1 MDKGAHFFNCDF
13 QVHTPRDNQWHGLEA
28 VTDEERNKYADEFVK
43 ACREKKINA
52 VAITDHHDLVFYKYI
67 KEAAKR
73 ETDDNGNIIEDG
85 NQLVVF
91 PGMELTL
98 STPPCQAILLL
109 DPSLTEDDFNNVLA
123 KLSIEKVGENVSK
136 LGAVVRIND
145 SAINNLNDLCK
156 KLDDLPSLKNKYIL
170 LPNVSSKGSDTI
182 LRQGYQEI
190 YKGMKCIAGYVD
202 GKKKDDDSWK
212 NKINGGDP
220 NYGNKSIAVIQ
231 TSDNRNRNFTELGT
245 ATSWIK
251 WSIPTT
257 EALRQA
263 FLAKESR
270 VFDEEPRLPNQW
282 IETIDISDSKFFGSM
297 HINFNQ
303 QYNAIIGGRGTGKST
318 ILEYIRWSLYDEIIY
333 DDDNPI
339 DMKRKRII
347 ETLTGNIKVVFYND
361 GVRYVLKRDKD
372 GSKPLLKIGDSE
384 FEETE
389 VEFIKKIFPL
399 QSYSQKQLSSV
410 SNNTQEIDRLLN
422 MNEHEKEDI
431 DNEIQQTREIIKN
444 KYEEVIKYNNYI
456 KDKNIL
462 LSQKNSL
469 IEQKKQLNSSLIN
482 ITPDQ
487 KEIIAQKE
495 KYIYNGNMVNQIIQ
509 KFSSITDKLSD
520 LKKIEISKNYGTE
533 PKEINDFWKTNSTEI
548 IDTEKAINEQ
558 VEMLILLKAQIENCV
573 NKISTSW
580 TKEEE
585 KYLKIYKEIDGE
597 NIKNKLT
604 LEKILNIDKEI
615 NKIDISI
622 EEIEQKIQDSGD
634 CKEEYKKAKEK
645 WYELHDKN
653 IELSQQECSRI
664 NELSN
669 GYIYSE
675 VEKKLNE
682 DKTISILKKM
692 FQGTRISEEKCRGII
707 SQINK
712 QNEVIKNWID
722 MLEEISSLIN
732 SEKDTDV
739 ATITTKILSAA
750 GVNAKE
756 KELIRERIE
765 NEQIVNLICKK
776 VEFEKSLKYVVNRK
790 DDEKILFENASAGQ
804 QATALLYILL
814 NQEGEPLLIDQ
825 PEDDIDSNAIT
836 EIIKLIWN
844 CKKNRQIIF
853 TSHNANMVVNGDAEL
868 ILVCDY
874 RDDGNFSL
882 GNIKVEGAIDDL
894 NVKKEITTIMEG
906 GERAFKLRQAKYG
919 F

>member
-456 KDKNIL
+456 KEKNIL

>member
-1 MDKGAHFFNCDF
+1 MDQGAHFFNCDF

-456 KDKNIL
+456 KEKNIL

-682 DKTISILKKM
+682 DKTILILKKM

>member
-28 VTDEERNKYADEFVK
+28 VTEEERKQYADEFVR
-43 ACREKKINA
+43 ACREKNINA
-52 VAITDHHDLVFYKYI
+52 VAITDHHDLCFYKYI
-67 KEAAKR
+67 KEAVER
-73 ETDDNGNIIEDG
+73 EIDKGGNLIKKEK
-85 NQLVVF
+85 QLIVF
-91 PGMELTL
+91 PGLELTL

-109 DPSLTEDDFNNVLA
+109 DPSLNEGDFNNILA
-123 KLSIEKVGENVSK
+123 KLSIEKVDEKISK
-136 LGAVVRIND
+136 LGAVIRIND
-145 SAINNLNDLCK
+145 SAINNLNNLCE
-156 KLDDLPSLKNKYIL
+156 KLDALPSLKNKYIL
-170 LPNVSSKGSDTI
+170 LPNVSPRGSDTI

-202 GKKKDDDSWK
+202 GKKRNDSSWD
-212 NKINGGDP
+212 NKVNGRDP

-231 TSDNRNRNFTELGT
+231 TSDSRNRSFEELGT

-270 VFDEEPRLPNQW
+270 VSDEEPKLPKQW
-282 IETIDISDSKFFGSM
+282 IESIDVSDSKFFGSM

-339 DMKRKRII
+339 AMKRKRIL
-347 ETLTGNIKVVFYND
+347 ETLLGNIKIVFYND

-372 GSKPLLKIGDSE
+372 GGKPVLKIGDSE

-389 VEFIKKIFPL
+389 VEFIRKIFPL

-410 SNNTQEIDRLLN
+410 SNNAQEINRLLN
-422 MNEHEKEDI
+422 MNEQEKEI
-431 DNEIQQTREIIKN
+431 ISKEIVQTKEIMKN
-444 KYEEVIKYNNYI
+444 KYEEVIKYNNYL
-456 KDKNIL
+456 KEKNVL
-462 LSQKNSL
+462 LSKKNSL
-469 IEQKKQLNSSLIN
+469 DEQKKQLNSSLTN
-482 ITPDQ
+482 ITDIQ
-487 KEIIAQKE
+487 KQIISQKE
-495 KYIYNGNMVNQIIQ
+495 KYIYNGNIVNEIIE
-509 KFSSITDKLSD
+509 KFSLAIDKISNFE
-520 LKKIEISKNYGTE
+520 KINIPKNYGNE
-533 PKEINDFWKTNSTEI
+533 PREIERFWKENESEI
-548 IDTEKAINEQ
+548 CNIEKRINE
-558 VEMLILLKAQIENCV
+558 EFGKLILLKEQIEENIR
-573 NKISTSW
+573 KINTSW
-580 TKEEE
+580 NEEEE
-585 KYLKIYKEIDGE
+585 KYIKIYKEIDGE
-597 NIKNKLT
+597 NVKNKLI

-615 NKIDISI
+615 NDINKNID
-622 EEIEQKIQDSGD
+622 EIERKIEIIGD
-634 CKEEYKKAKEK
+634 CKEDYIRAKQK
-645 WYELHDKN
+645 WYELHSNK
-653 IELSQQECSRI
+653 IKLSQQECLRI

-675 VEKKLNE
+675 VEENMNE
-682 DKTISILKKM
+682 DKTVVILRKI
-692 FQGTRISEEKCRGII
+692 FQGTRIGEEKCKAII

-712 QNEVIKNWID
+712 QDQVVQNWID

-732 SEKDTDV
+732 SEKDIDV
-739 ATITTKILSAA
+739 ATIITPILSAA
-750 GVNAKE
+750 GINAKD
-756 KELIRERIE
+756 KELIREKLE
-765 NEQIVNLICKK
+765 NEQIINLICKEI
-776 VEFEKSLKYVVNRK
+776 EFEKSLKYVVNKK

-874 RDDGNFSL
+874 RDDGDFSL
-882 GNIKVEGAIDDL
+882 GTVKLEGAIDDL
-894 NVKKEITTIMEG
+894 KVKNEITTIMEG